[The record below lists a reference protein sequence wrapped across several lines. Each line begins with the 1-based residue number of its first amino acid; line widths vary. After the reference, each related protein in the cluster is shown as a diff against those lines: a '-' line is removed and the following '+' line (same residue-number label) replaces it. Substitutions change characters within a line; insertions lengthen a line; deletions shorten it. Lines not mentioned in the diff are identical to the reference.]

1 MRPLITIRIVIPA
14 LMVVM
19 LVYAEWGRSGYRVIV
34 QGMTWG
40 QCNIE
45 RGYAR
50 SQYRSGSLNC
60 LRESGD
66 PPEPQ

>member
-1 MRPLITIRIVIPA
+1 MKRLAPA
-14 LMVVM
+14 FLVVVM
-19 LVYAEWGRSGYRVIV
+19 LVYVEWGRNGYVVLV